1 MDCDGDTELVDSCL
15 TLGLEDFCGL
25 VELGVGAYTGGKSP
39 RKASM
44 PSDSSS
50 SSLGVGLSLP

>member
-50 SSLGVGLSLP
+50 SSLGVGL